1 MTREPKIFKLCSL
14 LLTSAKNYE
23 GNIILLL
30 ICFKLHELRN
40 SCGKFQ
46 VLDIFQSEK
55 KVEDEGNFTTYP
67 RSKYGVKIRRWN
79 LSRSKDNQ
87 TIKIDWLLE
96 YVMRNE
102 KYTMRNQV
110 K

>member
-1 MTREPKIFKLCSL
+1 M
-14 LLTSAKNYE
+14 NYE
-23 GNIILLL
+23 IAVAS
-30 ICFKLHELRN
+30 FKCWTFFN
-40 SCGKFQ
+40 QK
-46 VLDIFQSEK
+46 K

-67 RSKYGVKIRRWN
+67 RSKYGVKKPRWN